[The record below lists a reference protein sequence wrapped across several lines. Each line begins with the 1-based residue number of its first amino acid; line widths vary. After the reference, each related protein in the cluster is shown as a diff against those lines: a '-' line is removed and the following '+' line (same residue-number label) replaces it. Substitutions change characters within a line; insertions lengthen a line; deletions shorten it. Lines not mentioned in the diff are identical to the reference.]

1 MLCTHYLRDSNKPR
15 LTCFVLHIFPGNN
28 DGYCYPKEDTP
39 VQQAGFTNYRQ
50 FTGFFFAM
58 IICAA
63 FAIYSISFIYDRY
76 RNRLLGLSSDRGTT
90 REMDHKYALETL
102 GYESTNKFFLGR
114 SWLGWFCALK
124 NIAIQFW
131 IFLIFVDS
139 SEYNL
144 SDSKVDLQYTWKCTR
159 DNDDCFNTSDLTWQ
173 GWLAFGLLMFVH
185 LSKDVINGLKMIVL
199 SAKGRHSHHTRMRLF
214 AAGIILIS
222 ITLFALYASIIYN
235 KATAT
240 GEQFLYYG

>member
-1 MLCTHYLRDSNKPR
+1 M
-15 LTCFVLHIFPGNN
+15 
-28 DGYCYPKEDTP
+28 
-39 VQQAGFTNYRQ
+39 
-50 FTGFFFAM
+50 
-58 IICAA
+58 
-63 FAIYSISFIYDRY
+63 
-76 RNRLLGLSSDRGTT
+76 
-90 REMDHKYALETL
+90 
-102 GYESTNKFFLGR
+102 
-114 SWLGWFCALK
+114 GWFCALK

-131 IFLIFVDS
+131 IFLVFVDS

-144 SDSKVDLQYTWKCTR
+144 SDSNVAVQYTWKCTL